1 VSFLSLLGLPPL
13 SGFVGKLEVFIA
25 AIDAGQAWLAVIAVL
40 NTVVSL
46 FYYLR
51 IIAPAVLSPA
61 AEDAGQPR
69 AATPA
74 PAAALAAATI
84 ATVAFGV
91 AAEPLLDLA
100 SGAELMGAR

>member
-1 VSFLSLLGLPPL
+1 MSFLSLLGLPPL

-51 IIAPAVLSPA
+51 MIAPAVLSP
-61 AEDAGQPR
+61 
-69 AATPA
+69 
-74 PAAALAAATI
+74 
-84 ATVAFGV
+84 
-91 AAEPLLDLA
+91 AEPLLDLA